1 MAMSGPRQSTHW
13 NEADLTPFDYFDL
26 KGVVETLLSR
36 LRVKGCTFVPADSPT
51 FQTGRAAHLL
61 LGETKVGVLGDVSPA
76 VRERFDLP
84 AQRVCLCELDLE
96 ALLAH
101 APASYRYEAPPR
113 FPAVTQDLAVVVDEN
128 VPAVAV
134 CDSITRAGGRLLQ
147 AVELFDIYRGEQIP
161 PGKKSL
167 AYTLKYQALDRTLT
181 DDEVS
186 HLHARIQR
194 TLEKEV
200 GAQLRA

>member
-1 MAMSGPRQSTHW
+1 M
-13 NEADLTPFDYFDL
+13 TPFDYFDL
-26 KGVVETLLSR
+26 KGVVETLLGR
-36 LRVKGCTFVPADSPT
+36 LRVRGCTFVPADSPT

-61 LGETKVGVLGDVSPA
+61 LGDQKVGVLGEVSPT

-101 APASYRYEAPPR
+101 APASYRYEAAPR
-113 FPAVTQDLAVVVDEN
+113 YPAVTQDLAVIVDES
-128 VPAVAV
+128 VPAVEV
-134 CDSITRAGGRLLQ
+134 RDSVVKAGGRLLQ

-167 AYTLKYQALDRTLT
+167 AYTLKYQAPDRTLT
-181 DDEVS
+181 DDEVGR
-186 HLHARIQR
+186 LHARIQR
-194 TLEKEV
+194 TLEKDL
-200 GAQLRA
+200 GAQLRT